1 MNSKEK
7 IINSRLS
14 EDCLICGTF
23 LTGFGGFLL
32 GLTGLKRSSVN
43 PNVCNR
49 CNMHIEDGKIVEVS
63 ILFVDLCSFT
73 SITHELGPE
82 KTHSIVHS
90 FLNTTTEAVIKHD
103 GVVDKYIGDAVM
115 ALFNIPIQCSDHSA
129 NALAVTND
137 LTKIMPELSEKHGLE
152 LKFSAGL
159 AFGAVRVGKL
169 GSNDIKDFTAIGDA
183 VNRASRLQAQARPGE
198 IVLDTGAFQQV
209 ESTFPEIF
217 PEEMN
222 LKGFPATVLGY
233 RIPIAANVKNP
244 IIINE
249 NNKTPIRKKGT
260 LL

>member
-1 MNSKEK
+1 MTA
-7 IINSRLS
+7 LY
-14 EDCLICGTF
+14 
-23 LTGFGGFLL
+23 
-32 GLTGLKRSSVN
+32 
-43 PNVCNR
+43 
-49 CNMHIEDGKIVEVS
+49 
-63 ILFVDLCSFT
+63 
-73 SITHELGPE
+73 
-82 KTHSIVHS
+82 
-90 FLNTTTEAVIKHD
+90 
-103 GVVDKYIGDAVM
+103 KYIGDAVM
-115 ALFNIPIQCSDHSA
+115 ALFNIPIQCSDYSA

-233 RIPIAANVKNP
+233 RKPIAANVKNP

-249 NNKTPIRKKGT
+249 NNKTPIRKKRGSA
-260 LL
+260 LAFL